1 MVNYAIPTSPGTAR
15 ILHKVVGDRRKLDKK
30 IQRIAGFKPDLLV
43 CKDHM
48 ENSAVIDGDGV
59 FLHYQV
65 KLSRMSICKAVTHGC
80 CCTLCR
86 SFCISG
92 FCTCSILAQESAQQM
107 RSHGLLNCPACWR

>member
-1 MVNYAIPTSPGTAR
+1 MCRYEIMGGRIHMVNYAVPTAPGTAR

-48 ENSAVIDGDGV
+48 ENSAVIDGDGI

-65 KLSRMSICKAVTHGC
+65 GDDA
-80 CCTLCR
+80 
-86 SFCISG
+86 
-92 FCTCSILAQESAQQM
+92 M
-107 RSHGLLNCPACWR
+107 RARIALVPAALPA

>member
-30 IQRIAGFKPDLLV
+30 IQRLAGFKPDLLV

-65 KLSRMSICKAVTHGC
+65 SCLHLNLGMAARHDYTCLS
-80 CCTLCR
+80 
-86 SFCISG
+86 
-92 FCTCSILAQESAQQM
+92 
-107 RSHGLLNCPACWR
+107 